1 MLHGKVQCQCKGEK
15 VKMAGTTGQLFVVVG
30 LVKHH
35 LSAV

>member
-1 MLHGKVQCQCKGEK
+1 MEKFSVKGQK
-15 VKMAGTTGQLFVVVG
+15 VKMAGTTGQLYVVFG